1 MTSKKRVVK
10 VFQYP
15 QALQH
20 PRIQTNDMFAKAGQE
35 KEYQKDKDTK
45 KNSKNQKIQKKKL
58 HRFCGKTTMSKNILC
73 TALCN
78 NSSINK
84 SLI

>member
-20 PRIQTNDMFAKAGQE
+20 PRIQTKDMFAKAGQE

-45 KNSKNQKIQKKKL
+45 KNSKNQKIQKKNYTDSVEKPL
-58 HRFCGKTTMSKNILC
+58 CPKTSCAQHCAITPQ
-73 TALCN
+73 
-78 NSSINK
+78 SINH
-84 SLI
+84 